1 MKVREEPPLNIVHR
15 LRPLKLSPNRKGF
28 AAGKR
33 LVSVIDS
40 MFSLSIRERA
50 LKFGG
55 RISSSAE
62 GIISLNVTYT
72 CGDTHASVE
81 VLPSGFRSLS
91 GRGTP
96 IRESIFGD
104 PRACCRT

>member
-1 MKVREEPPLNIVHR
+1 MKVREEPPLNTVHR
-15 LRPLKLSPNRKGF
+15 LRPLTLSPNRKGF
-28 AAGKR
+28 VAGKR

-55 RISSSAE
+55 RILSSAE
-62 GIISLNVTYT
+62 GTYI
-72 CGDTHASVE
+72 CGDTRASVK
-81 VLPSGFRSLS
+81 VLPSGFRLLS